1 MFYSLSVIIAPFLP
15 SLAILFSAM
24 FNYYII
30 VKKRLS
36 WQGILIANVVY
47 LAVMTLFDFP
57 AYDFLSEIVIFLVD
71 LTFKIIEAIFDG
83 LWSLIQKIAEFY
95 KDYIIDGIIDII
107 VDIWDWLKG
116 IFS

>member
-1 MFYSLSVIIAPFLP
+1 MIYSLYDIISPFLP
-15 SLAILFSAM
+15 FLAILFSAI

-57 AYDFLSEIVIFLVD
+57 AYDFLSEIVIFLLD
-71 LTFKIIEAIFDG
+71 LIFKIIEAIFEG
-83 LWSLIQKIAEFY
+83 IWSLIQKIAEFY
-95 KDYIIDGIIDII
+95 KDYVIDGIIDII
-107 VDIWDWLKG
+107 GDIWDWLKG